1 MASQR
6 PELTWDYDEQ
16 SDILYISFGEPV
28 AAYSEHADESILL
41 RYSMQDETLVGMTI
55 IGYHEMGGIDALLDR
70 LRSLVDGLRIPLLSA
85 HTDELREAAPSGT
98 AG

>member
-55 IGYHEMGGIDALLDR
+55 IGYHEMGGIDALR
-70 LRSLVDGLRIPLLSA
+70 PAFCSRHRTGVTPCPA
-85 HTDELREAAPSGT
+85 
-98 AG
+98 